1 MKLKYDFAVREI
13 VGEYVMVPL
22 GRGALE
28 FSGMIST
35 SETGALLVEALKQDV
50 TREDLLQRI
59 LDEYDVD
66 IPTANADL
74 DEFLNQLRKL
84 KILIED

>member
-22 GRGALE
+22 GKGALE

-66 IPTANADL
+66 LQTATADL
-74 DEFLNQLRKL
+74 DAFLNQLRKL
-84 KILIED
+84 NILIGE

>member
-22 GRGALE
+22 GKGALE
-28 FSGMIST
+28 LSGMIST

-66 IPTANADL
+66 LPTANADL

>member
-22 GRGALE
+22 GQGALE

-50 TREDLLQRI
+50 SREDLIHRI
-59 LDEYDVD
+59 LEEYDVD
-66 IPTANADL
+66 LQTANTDL

-84 KILIED
+84 NILIED

>member
-1 MKLKYDFAVREI
+1 MKLKYDFSVREI

-22 GRGALE
+22 GKGALE

-66 IPTANADL
+66 LPTANGDL

-84 KILIED
+84 NILIED

>member
-50 TREDLLQRI
+50 TRGDLLQRI

-66 IPTANADL
+66 LPTANADL

-84 KILIED
+84 NILIED

>member
-22 GRGALE
+22 GQGALE
-28 FSGMIST
+28 FSAMIST
-35 SETGALLVEALKQDV
+35 SETGAVLVEEMKQDV
-50 TREDLLQRI
+50 TREALLARL

-66 IPTANADL
+66 ESTAAADL
-74 DEFLNQLRKL
+74 DAFLEQLRSL
-84 KILIED
+84 NLLIED

>member
-22 GRGALE
+22 GKGALE

-35 SETGALLVEALKQDV
+35 SETGALLVEALKPDV

-66 IPTANADL
+66 LPTANADL